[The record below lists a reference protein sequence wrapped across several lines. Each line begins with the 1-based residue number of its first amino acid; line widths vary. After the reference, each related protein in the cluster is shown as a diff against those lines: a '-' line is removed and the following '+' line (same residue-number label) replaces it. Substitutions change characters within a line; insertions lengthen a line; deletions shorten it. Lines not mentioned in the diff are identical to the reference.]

1 MVAQPMK
8 ICVIGNSH
16 IASLKLGWDSI
27 AGEFPGLELT
37 FFGARGYRMEQLQRQ
52 GAKLVPQTKALQG
65 FLSHTSGGLAEINLP
80 KYHAC
85 LVYGLFLRLP
95 KMAPHLSEAVKSCVA
110 ADALQASVSYETLG
124 KIRAA
129 SPIPVF
135 VGHDPLTCFKGE
147 TRPTIPYR
155 AALAYLRNAVD
166 LANVQILEQPKHTL
180 EQDRFTRS
188 SYLTGAI
195 KLEQQEASPME
206 DQPSDNMGHMNG
218 DFGAAFLR
226 AALPVIAAK

>member
-1 MVAQPMK
+1 MAAKPIK

-16 IASLKLGWDSI
+16 IASLKLGWDRI
-27 AGEFPGLELT
+27 GRDFPTLELT
-37 FFGARGYRMEQLQRQ
+37 FFGARGYRMEQLQTQ
-52 GAKLVPQTKALQG
+52 GEKLVPQTKALKQI
-65 FLSHTSGGLAEINLP
+65 LAHTSGSAGEINLP

-95 KMAPHLSEAVKSCVA
+95 KMAPHLSAAVKSCVA
-110 ADALQASVSYETLG
+110 ADALQASLSYETLG

-147 TRPTIPYR
+147 TRPAIPYTE
-155 AALAYLRNAVD
+155 ALAYLRAAVD
-166 LANVQILEQPKHTL
+166 LADVRILEQPKHTL

-188 SYLTGAI
+188 SYLSGAI
-195 KLEQQEASPME
+195 KLEQQETAPRE
-206 DQPSDNMGHMNG
+206 DQPDDNMGHMNG
-218 DFGAAFLR
+218 DFGAEFLR
-226 AALPVIAAK
+226 AALPLFTVN